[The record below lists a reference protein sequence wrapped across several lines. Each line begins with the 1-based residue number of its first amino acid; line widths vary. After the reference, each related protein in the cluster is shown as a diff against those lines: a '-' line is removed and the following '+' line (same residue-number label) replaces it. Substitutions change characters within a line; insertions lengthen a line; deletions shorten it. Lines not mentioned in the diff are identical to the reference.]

1 MPSLIYQ
8 LLIKKIQTR
17 TSETVVKDHFLLF
30 QKMEG
35 DSEFISARLLA
46 HDARSGYQDA
56 RSCGGK
62 NKSSIWYYVTVLIST
77 NDFRSVVLSAWYE
90 IWPALKKKLYQFLPN
105 NVLSFTFVVLASFVN
120 IMILFEI
127 DRLFWISAWRRK
139 VTNWNLILK

>member
-17 TSETVVKDHFLLF
+17 TSETVVKDHFPLF

-62 NKSSIWYYVTVLIST
+62 NKSSI
-77 NDFRSVVLSAWYE
+77 
-90 IWPALKKKLYQFLPN
+90 
-105 NVLSFTFVVLASFVN
+105 
-120 IMILFEI
+120 
-127 DRLFWISAWRRK
+127 
-139 VTNWNLILK
+139 

>member
-17 TSETVVKDHFLLF
+17 TSETVVKDHFLLI

-90 IWPALKKKLYQFLPN
+90 IWPALKKNYINFYPIMFSVLLLWHSQVSLTLWYFLKSTGYFGSVRN
-105 NVLSFTFVVLASFVN
+105 GGRWRIETSF
-120 IMILFEI
+120 
-127 DRLFWISAWRRK
+127 
-139 VTNWNLILK
+139 